1 MGLLG
6 DRADCLV
13 ICDDLLNLDGD
24 YPVFRGT
31 LIILH
36 EFRKVLD
43 KAGFTVDDVVF
54 AEVPDRACTGF
65 IVARN
70 RA

>member
-1 MGLLG
+1 MIGTQY
-6 DRADCLV
+6 
-13 ICDDLLNLDGD
+13 DLQYTRG
-24 YPVFRGT
+24 YPVLRGT
-31 LIILH
+31 LIIVH
-36 EFRKVLD
+36 EFRKLLD
-43 KAGFTVDDVVF
+43 KAGFDVDDVVF